1 MKITRELTD
10 NGKKIIH
17 VRYTKKELKELKRI
31 RKEKANHNTEENTGK

>member
-17 VRYTKKELKELKRI
+17 VRYTKKELEEIKRI
-31 RKEKANHNTEENTGK
+31 HKEKANHNTEENSDK